1 MARGRGELT
10 PLDKKYKRIVSNNLI
25 ELAHVKHLRQAD
37 IVRSSGLAKSTV
49 NGYFKGL
56 SLPTQRNLIKLATAL
71 NVSPSEIDPRY
82 GKKSSDNEVN
92 STPTPQNIAEE
103 KMLVAFRK
111 QTAGMSEDDQI
122 KFQRSLNK
130 LMDAA
135 KDLNSLGE

>member
-1 MARGRGELT
+1 MGRSNLT
-10 PLDKKYKRIVSNNLI
+10 PSEKKKKKTISANLNTLLLKSGKKKI
-25 ELAHVKHLRQAD
+25 D
-37 IVRSSGLAKSTV
+37 IQRETKIPRSTISDYFSGKTL
-49 NGYFKGL
+49 
-56 SLPTQRNLIKLATAL
+56 
-71 NVSPSEIDPRY
+71 PSEENVEKLSKVFDVSVSDIDPRY
-82 GKKSSDNEVN
+82 KDKVVDVED
-92 STPTPQNIAEE
+92 TRAKNIAEE

>member
-1 MARGRGELT
+1 MGRSNLT
-10 PLDKKYKRIVSNNLI
+10 PSEIKAKKTISANLNTLPLLSSKKKI
-25 ELAHVKHLRQAD
+25 D
-37 IVRSSGLAKSTV
+37 IQRETKIPRSTISDYFSGKTL
-49 NGYFKGL
+49 
-56 SLPTQRNLIKLATAL
+56 
-71 NVSPSEIDPRY
+71 PSEENVEKLSKVFDVSVSDIDPRY
-82 GKKSSDNEVN
+82 KDKVVDVED
-92 STPTPQNIAEE
+92 TRAKNIAEE

>member
-1 MARGRGELT
+1 MGRSNLT
-10 PLDKKYKRIVSNNLI
+10 PSEIKAKKTISANLNTLLLKSGKKKI
-25 ELAHVKHLRQAD
+25 D
-37 IVRSSGLAKSTV
+37 IQTETKIPRSTISDYFSGKTL
-49 NGYFKGL
+49 
-56 SLPTQRNLIKLATAL
+56 
-71 NVSPSEIDPRY
+71 PSEENVEKLSKVFDVSVSDIDPRY
-82 GKKSSDNEVN
+82 KDKVVDVED
-92 STPTPQNIAEE
+92 TRAKNIAEE

>member
-1 MARGRGELT
+1 MGRSNLT
-10 PLDKKYKRIVSNNLI
+10 PSEIKAKKTISANLNTLLLKSGKKKI
-25 ELAHVKHLRQAD
+25 D
-37 IVRSSGLAKSTV
+37 IQRETKIPRSTV
-49 NGYFKGL
+49 SDYFSGKTL
-56 SLPTQRNLIKLATAL
+56 
-71 NVSPSEIDPRY
+71 PSEENVEKLSKVFDVSVSDIDPRY
-82 GKKSSDNEVN
+82 KDKVVDVED
-92 STPTPQNIAEE
+92 TRAKNIAEE

>member
-1 MARGRGELT
+1 M
-10 PLDKKYKRIVSNNLI
+10 
-25 ELAHVKHLRQAD
+25 
-37 IVRSSGLAKSTV
+37 
-49 NGYFKGL
+49 
-56 SLPTQRNLIKLATAL
+56 
-71 NVSPSEIDPRY
+71 PSEENVEKLSKVFDVSVSDIDPRY
-82 GKKSSDNEVN
+82 KDKVVDVED
-92 STPTPQNIAEE
+92 TRAKNIAEE

>member
-1 MARGRGELT
+1 MGRSNLT
-10 PLDKKYKRIVSNNLI
+10 PSEIKAKKTISANLNTLLLKSGKKKI
-25 ELAHVKHLRQAD
+25 D
-37 IVRSSGLAKSTV
+37 IQRETKIPRSTISDYFSGKTLPSEENVEKLSTV
-49 NGYFKGL
+49 FD
-56 SLPTQRNLIKLATAL
+56 
-71 NVSPSEIDPRY
+71 VSVSDIDPRY
-82 GKKSSDNEVN
+82 KDKVVDVED
-92 STPTPQNIAEE
+92 TRAKNIAEE

>member
-1 MARGRGELT
+1 MGRSNLT
-10 PLDKKYKRIVSNNLI
+10 PSEIKAKKTISANLNTLLLKSGKKKI
-25 ELAHVKHLRQAD
+25 D
-37 IVRSSGLAKSTV
+37 IQRETKIPRSTISDYFSGKTL
-49 NGYFKGL
+49 
-56 SLPTQRNLIKLATAL
+56 
-71 NVSPSEIDPRY
+71 PSEENVEKLSKVFDVSVSDIDPRY
-82 GKKSSDNEVN
+82 KDKVVDVEDTRAN
-92 STPTPQNIAEE
+92 NIAEE

>member
-1 MARGRGELT
+1 MGRSNLT
-10 PLDKKYKRIVSNNLI
+10 HRKIKAKKTISANLNTLLLKSGKKKI
-25 ELAHVKHLRQAD
+25 D
-37 IVRSSGLAKSTV
+37 IQRETKIPRSTISDYFSGKTL
-49 NGYFKGL
+49 
-56 SLPTQRNLIKLATAL
+56 
-71 NVSPSEIDPRY
+71 PSEENVEKLSKVFDVSVSDIDPRY
-82 GKKSSDNEVN
+82 KDKVVDVED
-92 STPTPQNIAEE
+92 TRAKNIAEE

>member
-1 MARGRGELT
+1 MGRSNLT
-10 PLDKKYKRIVSNNLI
+10 PSEIKAKKTISANLNTLLLKSGKKKI
-25 ELAHVKHLRQAD
+25 D
-37 IVRSSGLAKSTV
+37 IQRETKIPRSTISDYFSGKTL
-49 NGYFKGL
+49 
-56 SLPTQRNLIKLATAL
+56 
-71 NVSPSEIDPRY
+71 PSEENVEKLSKVFDVSVSDIDPRY
-82 GKKSSDNEVN
+82 KDKVVDVED
-92 STPTPQNIAEE
+92 TRAKNIAEE

>member
-1 MARGRGELT
+1 MGR
-10 PLDKKYKRIVSNNLI
+10 SNL
-25 ELAHVKHLRQAD
+25 
-37 IVRSSGLAKSTV
+37 
-49 NGYFKGL
+49 
-56 SLPTQRNLIKLATAL
+56 
-71 NVSPSEIDPRY
+71 SPSEIKAKKTISANLNTLLLKSGKKKIDIQRETKIPRSTISDYFSGKTLPSEENVEKLSKVFDVSVSDIDPRY
-82 GKKSSDNEVN
+82 KDKVVDVED
-92 STPTPQNIAEE
+92 TRAKNIAEE

>member
-1 MARGRGELT
+1 MGRSNLT
-10 PLDKKYKRIVSNNLI
+10 PSEIKAKKTISANLNTLLLKSGKNI
-25 ELAHVKHLRQAD
+25 QRETK
-37 IVRSSGLAKSTV
+37 IPRSTISDYFSGKTL
-49 NGYFKGL
+49 
-56 SLPTQRNLIKLATAL
+56 
-71 NVSPSEIDPRY
+71 PSEENVEKLSKVFDVSVSDIDPRY
-82 GKKSSDNEVN
+82 KDKVVDVED
-92 STPTPQNIAEE
+92 TRAKNIAEE